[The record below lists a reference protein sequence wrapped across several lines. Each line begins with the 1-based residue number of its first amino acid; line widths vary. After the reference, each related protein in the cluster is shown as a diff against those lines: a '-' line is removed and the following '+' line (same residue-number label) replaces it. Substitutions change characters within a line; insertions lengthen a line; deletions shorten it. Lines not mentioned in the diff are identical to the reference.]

1 MSIHLPPPTVCT
13 QLNNDSDSNLESSNS
28 DLSDGD
34 QAWDDWITDS
44 DDEQKCRSLFD
55 DILLPSVA
63 EALVY
68 DKEFHNFSLKDV
80 CKILCELYVFLYVW
94 HPF

>member
-1 MSIHLPPPTVCT
+1 MSIHLPPPTIRT
-13 QLNNDSDSNLESSNS
+13 NDSDSNLESSNS

-55 DILLPSVA
+55 DILLPSVD
-63 EALVY
+63 EALIY
-68 DKEFHNFSLKDV
+68 DKEIHDFSLNDV
-80 CKILCELYVFLYVW
+80 CKILCELYVFLYIW
-94 HPF
+94 HPL